1 MITKIES
8 LDAFGNDYRA
18 LSEGERNLFS
28 KVAGKLL
35 SETFLVKGKD
45 TDKADFYFLSENK
58 PAFVSFFQMLD
69 YELLDDPVNGL
80 FYIRTTAER
89 NRLRLTKFD
98 TAVVLILRR
107 LYYEEKKEVT
117 SDERTLVSLDA
128 IMGNIRTSQIFKD
141 EKRPSAY
148 EVTLRKLRAHKII
161 DYSAPKLDET
171 TTIEIYPSI
180 LVVVSS
186 DGLEGL
192 ARRISLLKGETGA
205 KEEGGNGDENPDE
218 DQAD

>member
-1 MITKIES
+1 MNTKIES

-18 LSEGERNLFS
+18 LSEGERNIFS

-35 SETFLVKGKD
+35 AETFIVKSKD

-58 PAFVSFFQMLD
+58 PAFVSFFEMLD
-69 YELLDDPVNGL
+69 YSLLDDPINGI
-80 FYIRTTAER
+80 FYIQTSADR
-89 NRLRLTKFD
+89 NRIRLTKFD
-98 TAVVLILRR
+98 TAIILILRR

-128 IMGNIRTSQIFKD
+128 IMGNIRSSQIFKD

-148 EVTLRKLRAHKII
+148 EVSLRKLRAHKII
-161 DYSAPKLDET
+161 NYSAPKIDET

-180 LVVVSS
+180 LVVVPS
-186 DGLEGL
+186 DSLEAL
-192 ARRISLLKGETGA
+192 SKRISLLKGEES
-205 KEEGGNGDENPDE
+205 KEEVGGNDNENSDE

>member
-1 MITKIES
+1 MNTKIES

-35 SETFLVKGKD
+35 AETFLVKSKD
-45 TDKADFYFLSENK
+45 TDKADFYFVSENK
-58 PAFVSFFQMLD
+58 SAFVSFFEMLD
-69 YELLDDPVNGL
+69 YSLLDDPVNGL
-80 FYIRTTAER
+80 FYIQTNADR
-89 NRLRLTKFD
+89 NRLRLSKFD
-98 TAVVLILRR
+98 TAIILILRR

-128 IMGNIRTSQIFKD
+128 IMGNIRSSQIFKD

-148 EVTLRKLRAHKII
+148 EASLRKLRAHKII
-161 DYSAPKLDET
+161 NYSAKKLDET

-180 LVVVSS
+180 LVVVPS
-186 DGLEGL
+186 DSLEAL
-192 ARRISLLKGETGA
+192 SKRILLLKGEGNNDQV
-205 KEEGGNGDENPDE
+205 GGSDNENADE